1 MNNQEKTLAQL
12 KKASKL
18 SRLAFRKYGPKS
30 YKRGMGSLLKYLSEH
45 DGATQSDLTVAL
57 GCDRGALKDVV
68 LKAKRFGYVTMEKS
82 EEAHTYV
89 VSLTDEG
96 KEVAEKRN
104 EANAEA
110 AEKILEGLTAD
121 EQAELDRLTEK
132 LILSLKE
139 QGIDGKKKG
148 HKAHRKGSC
157 KGHHH
162 HHRRH

>member
-1 MNNQEKTLAQL
+1 
-12 KKASKL
+12 
-18 SRLAFRKYGPKS
+18 
-30 YKRGMGSLLKYLSEH
+30 
-45 DGATQSDLTVAL
+45 
-57 GCDRGALKDVV
+57 
-68 LKAKRFGYVTMEKS
+68 
-82 EEAHTYV
+82 

-104 EANAEA
+104 KANAEA

-121 EQAELDRLTEK
+121 EQVELDRLTEK

-162 HHRRH
+162 HHRH